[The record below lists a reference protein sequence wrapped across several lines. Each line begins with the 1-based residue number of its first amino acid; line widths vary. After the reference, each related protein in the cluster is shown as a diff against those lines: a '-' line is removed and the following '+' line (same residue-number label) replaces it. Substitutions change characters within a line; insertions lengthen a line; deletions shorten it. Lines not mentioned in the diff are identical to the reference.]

1 MSEVIKGKKTKKKNK
16 REKLKETNVVPFKQ
30 NLQMVSNIKN
40 PVSFEE
46 AEKEKINQYGRNLG
60 KSIEEYAK
68 QFRMAPG
75 FFYYHLL
82 FHIKQAAVFNC
93 NYAEYKHANDYSTEE
108 IARNQGEML
117 AEACPELGLEKKK
130 ETDTVH

>member
-1 MSEVIKGKKTKKKNK
+1 MSEVIKGKKAKKK
-16 REKLKETNVVPFKQ
+16 EKHKETNVVPFKQ
-30 NLQMVSNIKN
+30 NLQVVSNTKN

-46 AEKEKINQYGRNLG
+46 VEKEKINQYGRDLG
-60 KSIEEYAK
+60 KSIEEYSK
-68 QFRMAPG
+68 QFRMTPG

-93 NYAEYKHANDYSTEE
+93 NYAEYKHANDHSTEE
-108 IARNQGEML
+108 IARNQGEIL
-117 AEACPELGLEKKK
+117 AEACPELELEKKK

>member
-1 MSEVIKGKKTKKKNK
+1 MSKVIKGKKAKKEGKHK
-16 REKLKETNVVPFKQ
+16 KETNVVPFKK
-30 NLQMVSNIKN
+30 NLQVVSYTKN

-46 AEKEKINQYGRNLG
+46 VEKEKINQYGRDLG

-93 NYAEYKHANDYSTEE
+93 NYAEYKHANDHSTEE

-117 AEACPELGLEKKK
+117 AESCPELGLEKKK

>member
-1 MSEVIKGKKTKKKNK
+1 MSEVIKGKKAKKKK
-16 REKLKETNVVPFKQ
+16 KYKETNIVPFKQ
-30 NLQMVSNIKN
+30 NLQVVSNTKN

-46 AEKEKINQYGRNLG
+46 AEKEKINQYGRDLG
-60 KSIEEYAK
+60 KSIEEYSK

-82 FHIKQAAVFNC
+82 FHIKQVAAFNC
-93 NYAEYKHANDYSTEE
+93 HYAEYKQANNHSTEE

-117 AEACPELGLEKKK
+117 AESCPELGLEKKK

>member
-1 MSEVIKGKKTKKKNK
+1 MSEVIKGKKTKKK
-16 REKLKETNVVPFKQ
+16 EKHKETNVVPFKQ
-30 NLQMVSNIKN
+30 NHQVVSNIKN

-46 AEKEKINQYGRNLG
+46 AEKEKINQYGRDLG
-60 KSIEEYAK
+60 KSIEEYSK
-68 QFRMAPG
+68 QFRMTPG

-93 NYAEYKHANDYSTEE
+93 NYAEYKHANDHSTEE
-108 IARNQGEML
+108 IARNQGKML
-117 AEACPELGLEKKK
+117 AESYPELGLEKKK

>member
-1 MSEVIKGKKTKKKNK
+1 MSEVIKGKKAKKK
-16 REKLKETNVVPFKQ
+16 EKHKETNVVPFKQ
-30 NLQMVSNIKN
+30 NLQVVSNTKN

-46 AEKEKINQYGRNLG
+46 AEKEKINQYGRDLS
-60 KSIEEYAK
+60 KSIEEYSK

-82 FHIKQAAVFNC
+82 FHIKQAAAFNC
-93 NYAEYKHANDYSTEE
+93 HYAEYKHVNNYSTEE

-117 AEACPELGLEKKK
+117 AEACPELGLQKKK

>member
-1 MSEVIKGKKTKKKNK
+1 M
-16 REKLKETNVVPFKQ
+16 
-30 NLQMVSNIKN
+30 
-40 PVSFEE
+40 
-46 AEKEKINQYGRNLG
+46 EKEKINQYGRDLG
-60 KSIEEYAK
+60 KSIEEYSK
-68 QFRMAPG
+68 QFRMTAG

-93 NYAEYKHANDYSTEE
+93 NYAEYKHANDHSTEE

-130 ETDTVH
+130 EMDTVH

>member
-1 MSEVIKGKKTKKKNK
+1 MSEVIKGKKAKKKRK
-16 REKLKETNVVPFKQ
+16 EKHEKTNVIPFKQ
-30 NLQMVSNIKN
+30 NLQVVSNTKN

-46 AEKEKINQYGRNLG
+46 VEKEKINQYGRDLG
-60 KSIEEYAK
+60 KSIEEYSK
-68 QFRMAPG
+68 QFRMTAG

-93 NYAEYKHANDYSTEE
+93 NYAEYKHANDHSTEE

-117 AEACPELGLEKKK
+117 AESCPELGLEKRK
-130 ETDTVH
+130 ESDTVH

>member
-1 MSEVIKGKKTKKKNK
+1 MSKVIKGKKAKKEGKHK
-16 REKLKETNVVPFKQ
+16 KETNVVPFKK
-30 NLQMVSNIKN
+30 NLQVVSYTKN

-46 AEKEKINQYGRNLG
+46 VEKEKINQYGRDLG
-60 KSIEEYAK
+60 KSIEEYSK
-68 QFRMAPG
+68 QFRMTPG

-82 FHIKQAAVFNC
+82 FHIKQAAAFNC
-93 NYAEYKHANDYSTEE
+93 HYVEYKHANDHSTEE

-117 AEACPELGLEKKK
+117 AESCPELGLEKKK

>member
-1 MSEVIKGKKTKKKNK
+1 MSEVKSKKAIKVRKKRNKN
-16 REKLKETNVVPFKQ
+16 NVVPLKRD
-30 NLQMVSNIKN
+30 LRVVSNTCN
-40 PVSFEE
+40 PVNFEE
-46 AEKEKINQYGRNLG
+46 IEKDKINQYGRNLV
-60 KSIEEYAK
+60 KEIEEYSK

-93 NYAEYKHANDYSTEE
+93 HYGEYKHANDHSTEE

-117 AEACPELGLEKKK
+117 AESCPELGLEKKK
-130 ETDTVH
+130 ETNTVH

>member
-1 MSEVIKGKKTKKKNK
+1 MSEVIKGKKAKKKEKHK
-16 REKLKETNVVPFKQ
+16 RETNVVPFKQ
-30 NLQMVSNIKN
+30 NLQVVSNTKN

-46 AEKEKINQYGRNLG
+46 VEKEKINQYGRDLG
-60 KSIEEYAK
+60 KSIEEYSK
-68 QFRMAPG
+68 QFRMTPG

-93 NYAEYKHANDYSTEE
+93 NYAEYKHANDHSTEE
-108 IARNQGEML
+108 IARNQGEIL
-117 AEACPELGLEKKK
+117 AEACPELELEKKK

>member
-1 MSEVIKGKKTKKKNK
+1 MSEVIKGKKVKKKK
-16 REKLKETNVVPFKQ
+16 EKHKETNVVPFKQ
-30 NLQMVSNIKN
+30 NLQVVSNIKN

-46 AEKEKINQYGRNLG
+46 AEKEKINQYGRDLG
-60 KSIEEYAK
+60 KSIEEYSK
-68 QFRMAPG
+68 QFRMGPG

-93 NYAEYKHANDYSTEE
+93 HYGEYKHANDHSTEE

-117 AEACPELGLEKKK
+117 AESCPELGLEKKK

>member
-1 MSEVIKGKKTKKKNK
+1 MSEAKSKKAIKVRKRHNKN
-16 REKLKETNVVPFKQ
+16 NVVPLKRD
-30 NLQMVSNIKN
+30 LRVVSNTCN
-40 PVSFEE
+40 PVNFEE
-46 AEKEKINQYGRNLG
+46 IEKDKINQYGRNLV
-60 KSIEEYAK
+60 KEIEEYSK

-93 NYAEYKHANDYSTEE
+93 NYAEYKHANDHSTEE

-130 ETDTVH
+130 ESDTVH

>member
-1 MSEVIKGKKTKKKNK
+1 MSKVIKGKKAKKEGKHK
-16 REKLKETNVVPFKQ
+16 KETNVVPFKK
-30 NLQMVSNIKN
+30 NLQVVSYTKN

-46 AEKEKINQYGRNLG
+46 VEKEKINRYGRDLG
-60 KSIEEYAK
+60 KSIQEYSK
-68 QFRMAPG
+68 QFRMAPA

-93 NYAEYKHANDYSTEE
+93 NYADFKHANDHSTEE

-117 AEACPELGLEKKK
+117 AEACPELGLEKRK
-130 ETDTVH
+130 ESDTVH